1 MTAPAAARARPRTPA
16 PAPAVGRGADAGA
29 RRMLEHE
36 GRALLTRLA
45 RVRPFALS
53 ETTVP
58 AAAFTVDAQA
68 AIERYLASGRRTL
81 RQEVLA
87 YLDWLRGPG
96 GRGASDEEAHRRFV
110 YLRLRFNVVLS
121 HFDMFSEV
129 QTQRS
134 EHETGVFLS
143 GLDAVAADALELPGR
158 PYEVPPVIC
167 YLQRGQGA
175 SIRRARTRLPG
186 GGENP
191 VAIIKVPRERMVGSG
206 VASSLVHE
214 VGHQGAALLGLV
226 ESVRPALQ
234 QAAARGGPATQ
245 AWQLWERWSSEI
257 IADLW
262 SVARVGVA
270 STLGLMGVVALPR
283 PFVFRRA
290 LDEPHPIP
298 WIRVK
303 LSCAMGAELY
313 PHPQWAR
320 LAALWERFYPAQT
333 ADAAMRALL
342 ALLEAQ
348 VRPLVTLL
356 VNHRPP
362 ALGGRSI
369 GEALRSA
376 DREPARLAALYRRWE
391 RVPALAERARPA
403 LVFAAVGQAKMDGRI
418 TPEQESRALAHL
430 LTYWALRST
439 IDARE
444 ICASAGRRAARAAT
458 A

>member
-1 MTAPAAARARPRTPA
+1 MRGTGTGTPPAARLLEDEAR
-16 PAPAVGRGADAGA
+16 G
-29 RRMLEHE
+29 
-36 GRALLTRLA
+36 LLTRLDQITPFVAHETMVLAAALPFPALRAIEGFLHDGRQRLRA
-45 RVRPFALS
+45 RVG
-53 ETTVP
+53 
-58 AAAFTVDAQA
+58 Q
-68 AIERYLASGRRTL
+68 
-81 RQEVLA
+81 
-87 YLDWLRGPG
+87 YLDWLAGPG
-96 GRGASDEEAHRRFV
+96 QDRPAAEQQRRFV
-110 YLRLRFNVVLS
+110 LIRLEFNDVLAQFDVFTEVV
-121 HFDMFSEV
+121 
-129 QTQRS
+129 TQRS
-134 EHETGVFLS
+134 EHRTGVWLS
-143 GLDAVAADALELPGR
+143 GLDVLAADALTVRAPGMER
-158 PYEVPPVIC
+158 VPAVC
-167 YLQRGQGA
+167 YLARGPGA
-175 SIRRARTRLPG
+175 AIRRARTRLPG
-186 GGENP
+186 GRYNP
-191 VAIIKVPRERMVGSG
+191 VAVIRVPRERMVGG
-206 VASSLVHE
+206 GIASSLAHE

-313 PHPQWAR
+313 PHPQWAQ